1 MSARRRVRA
10 VPLLLLPLAAC
21 LPEATL
27 ETDAQKASYGIGLNM
42 GRSLVD
48 VIDHVDVAALM
59 KGLSDGMGEVD
70 PPFTHDEIQAAMT
83 AFSEEIQA
91 AAADEGRAEG
101 EEFLAENGARD
112 GVTTTESGLQ
122 YEVLEQGEGPTAES
136 GQIAVL
142 HYRGTLPD
150 GSVFD
155 SSYDDDPAT
164 EDEPASFGVDNVIAG
179 FSEALRLMSV
189 GSRWRVAIPSE
200 LAYGA
205 AGAPPNIGPNQVL
218 IFEIELL
225 GLQ

>member
-1 MSARRRVRA
+1 MSARRRTRA

-48 VIDHVDVAALM
+48 VIDHVDVPALM

-70 PPFTHDEIQAAMT
+70 PPFTHEEIQAAMT

-91 AAADEGRAEG
+91 AAADEGRAEA

-189 GSRWRVAIPSE
+189 GSRWRVAIPSD